1 VVVRSLRGPQGTELG
16 LVQRAVVQS
25 CRDLPQ
31 MTDPLEVEL
40 TLSSAVPP
48 GVADE
53 KFWVELIDHAVSL
66 PSRRNTAL
74 LRAMAVLLTGR
85 PGEWA
90 VAFAP
95 PVVDS
100 LGVRGAWICDRSLDA
115 GYLALLCTYAH
126 GDDEHAMVFLID
138 EVAGGVIRNAFVT
151 RDVAVARERMGRQG
165 ALEEINPEAAHWLLA
180 KSYDRLDRRPGLTV
194 DPEVHRT
201 RLIANRRIALAF
213 G

>member
-1 VVVRSLRGPQGTELG
+1 MVVRSLRGPQGTELDD
-16 LVQRAVVQS
+16 VQRAVVQA

-31 MTDPLEVEL
+31 TSDPLEVEL

-53 KFWVELIDHAVSL
+53 KFWVGLIDHALSL
-66 PSRRNTAL
+66 PSRRNLAL

-85 PGEWA
+85 PREWA
-90 VAFAP
+90 MVVAP
-95 PVVDS
+95 PVADS
-100 LGVRGAWICDRSLDA
+100 LRVRSSWICDRSLDA

-126 GDDEHAMVFLID
+126 GVDEHAMVFLID

-151 RDVAVARERMGRQG
+151 RDVVVATERMAGQG
-165 ALEEINPEAAHWLLA
+165 TLESINPEAAHWLLA
-180 KSYDRLDRRPGLTV
+180 KSYDRLDRWPALTV

-201 RLIANRRIALAF
+201 RLVANRRIVLAF

>member
-1 VVVRSLRGPQGTELG
+1 
-16 LVQRAVVQS
+16 
-25 CRDLPQ
+25 

-151 RDVAVARERMGRQG
+151 RDVTVAAERMARQG
-165 ALEEINPEAAHWLLA
+165 TLDEINPEAAHWLLA
-180 KSYDRLDRRPGLTV
+180 KSYSRLDRRPALTV

>member
-1 VVVRSLRGPQGTELG
+1 MQDAVVR
-16 LVQRAVVQS
+16 A

-31 MTDPLEVEL
+31 TTDPLEVEL

-66 PSRRNTAL
+66 PSRRNAAL

-100 LGVRGAWICDRSLDA
+100 LSVRGSWICDRSLDA

-151 RDVAVARERMGRQG
+151 RDVVVATDRMSGQG
-165 ALEEINPEAAHWLLA
+165 ALEPINPEAAHWLLA
-180 KSYDRLDRRPGLTV
+180 KSYHRLDRRPGLAV

>member
-1 VVVRSLRGPQGTELG
+1 VERSLRGPQGTDFG
-16 LVQRAVVQS
+16 PAWSAVVQA

-31 MTDPLEVEL
+31 ITDPLEVEL

-66 PSRRNTAL
+66 PSRRNAAL

-100 LGVRGAWICDRSLDA
+100 LSVRGAWICDRSLDA

-151 RDVAVARERMGRQG
+151 RDVEVATERMARQG
-165 ALEEINPEAAHWLLA
+165 TLEEINPAAAHWLLA
-180 KSYDRLDRRPGLTV
+180 KSYHRLDRRPGLTV

-201 RLIANRRIALAF
+201 RLVANRRIALAF

>member
-1 VVVRSLRGPQGTELG
+1 MQK
-16 LVQRAVVQS
+16 AVVQA
-25 CRDLPQ
+25 CRGLPQ

-53 KFWVELIDHAVSL
+53 KFWVELIDHAVAL
-66 PSRRNTAL
+66 PSRRNLAL

-85 PGEWA
+85 SGEWA

-100 LGVRGAWICDRSLDA
+100 LAVRGSWICDRSLDA

-126 GDDEHAMVFLID
+126 GSDEHAMVFLID

-151 RDVAVARERMGRQG
+151 RDVDVARERMG
-165 ALEEINPEAAHWLLA
+165 ALEEINPAAAHWMLA
-180 KSYDRLDRRPGLTV
+180 KSYSRLDRRPGLTV

-201 RLIANRRIALAF
+201 RLLANRRIALAF

>member
-1 VVVRSLRGPQGTELG
+1 VVVPTLPGPHGTDLG
-16 LVQRAVVQS
+16 LAQRTVVRA

-53 KFWVELIDHAVSL
+53 KFWVELIDHTVSL
-66 PSRRNTAL
+66 PSRRNLAL

-100 LGVRGAWICDRSLDA
+100 LTVRGAWICDRSLDA

-126 GDDEHAMVFLID
+126 GDDEHAMVFLVD
-138 EVAGGVIRNAFVT
+138 EVAGGVVRNAFVT
-151 RDVAVARERMGRQG
+151 RDVVVAAERMAGQG
-165 ALEEINPEAAHWLLA
+165 ALEEITPEAAHWLLA
-180 KSYDRLDRRPGLTV
+180 KSYNRLDRRPGLVV

>member
-1 VVVRSLRGPQGTELG
+1 
-16 LVQRAVVQS
+16 
-25 CRDLPQ
+25 

-53 KFWVELIDHAVSL
+53 KFWVELIDHAVTL
-66 PSRRNTAL
+66 PSRRNLAL

-100 LGVRGAWICDRSLDA
+100 LRVCGSWICDRSLDA

-126 GDDEHAMVFLID
+126 GADEHAMVFLVD
-138 EVAGGVIRNAFVT
+138 EVAGGVVRNAFVT
-151 RDVAVARERMGRQG
+151 RDVVVAAERMAGQG
-165 ALEEINPEAAHWLLA
+165 TLEAISPEAAHWLLA
-180 KSYDRLDRRPGLTV
+180 KSYDRLDRRSGVTV

>member
-1 VVVRSLRGPQGTELG
+1 MVVRPLRGPHGTDLG

-126 GDDEHAMVFLID
+126 GADEHAMVFLID

-151 RDVAVARERMGRQG
+151 RDVTVAADRMARQG
-165 ALEEINPEAAHWLLA
+165 TLEEINPEAAHWLLA
-180 KSYDRLDRRPGLTV
+180 KSYSRLDRRPALTV

-201 RLIANRRIALAF
+201 RLIANRRIVLAF